1 MTRRLLET
9 MPDLPD
15 PWESLKRPAT
25 VETLVARRVGDGLR
39 WPLFW
44 ALDAAG
50 QPLLMLQHDPD
61 IGTEGHL
68 PRFRGMAVERR
79 RPAGEPALVTL
90 RLIRSE
96 FRDVF
101 REFCA
106 DVVRATAGADSERE
120 AVGKFITRA
129 WRWQRFL
136 ATGAEGRLSSEE
148 QKGLLGELR
157 VLGDVLAP
165 ALGLA
170 KAVASWTGPFGSA
183 KDFEIGRSCVESKA
197 FSGGG
202 AAAVRITSE
211 HQLSTDALD
220 ALFVVVSQIA
230 PSVAEGAVTLPE
242 YVASVGSR
250 IDAGAPEARQ
260 AFESRLAASGLD
272 AADDYSDTRWQMGAV
287 RCFRVAEGFPRIT
300 PSQFPSGVHRVRY
313 RIGLAECEPFRIS
326 HEDLEAAIRGQHD
339 DHT

>member
-1 MTRRLLET
+1 

-25 VETLVARRVGDGLR
+25 VETLVARRVGEELR
-39 WPLFW
+39 WPFFW
-44 ALDAAG
+44 ALDAGG

-61 IGTEGHL
+61 IGTEGRL
-68 PRFRGMAVERR
+68 PRSRGMAVERR
-79 RPAGEPALVTL
+79 KPVGEPALVTL

-106 DVVRATAGADSERE
+106 EVIRATAGVESERE

-129 WRWQRFL
+129 WKWQRFL
-136 ATGAEGRLSSEE
+136 AAGAGGRLSAEE

-157 VLGDVLAP
+157 VLTDVVAP
-165 ALGLA
+165 ALGMA
-170 KAVASWTGPFGSA
+170 GAVEAWVGPFGAA

-202 AAAVRITSE
+202 VASVRITSE
-211 HQLSTDALD
+211 HQLSTEALD
-220 ALFVVVSQIA
+220 ALFLVVSQVA
-230 PSVAEGAVTLPE
+230 PSVAGGAVTLPE
-242 YVASVGSR
+242 YVACVRAR
-250 IDAGAPEARQ
+250 IDADAPEARQ
-260 AFESRLAASGLD
+260 AFDSRLAASGFD
-272 AADDYSDTRWQMGAV
+272 EADDYSDSQWHMGAI
-287 RCFRVAEGFPRIT
+287 RCFRVGKGFPCIT
-300 PSQFPSGVHRVRY
+300 PAQFPSGVHRVHY
-313 RIGLAECEPFRIS
+313 RIGLEECKPFRIS
-326 HEDLEAAIRGQHD
+326 HDDLEVAIRGQHD